1 MKHLILTLSM
11 LVFCCYFSFGQ
22 KLYNKCSQTEHTK
35 NLIKQRPGYAQQL
48 HDAEYQ
54 IQRWILNNLAQR
66 GSNRSTQ
73 DTICVVVHVVYNTSQ
88 QNISDAQVRSQI
100 DVMNQDF
107 SRENPDTVNTPLA
120 FQPVAGSLPYHFQ
133 LARQDPSGNPTNGI
147 DRRHT
152 TVTSF
157 IDDDK
162 VKAYSTGGLGAWDV
176 TKYLNL
182 WVCPL
187 GGGLLG
193 YGEFPTGTPSI
204 TFGLAVDYRAFGT
217 IGTVLSPSNKGRTTT
232 HEVSHCFNLYHIWG
246 DDGGACTGSD
256 LINDTP
262 NQADATYGCPAFP
275 HNDACNTTAN
285 GIMFMNYMD
294 YSDDRCMNMFTQQ
307 QVVRMNAAINNFYPG
322 IVNSIGLTP
331 GIATLDV
338 GVLEIENPTGN
349 TCNSQVTPTITLK
362 CFGAIPATSIGL
374 RYQIDGGPSDT
385 FNFSGSLSQSQTSI
399 FSLNAIPVGA
409 GPHIIKIWTTSPNGS
424 SDANTANDTL
434 TSLFNV
440 FLTGLSLPIS
450 EGFEGTFPPV
460 NWALHNPDESD
471 TWATYANA
479 RHHGSKSIR
488 VDNFYYDAAGG
499 YDELI
504 LPNVDLR
511 TMTNPKLS
519 FDYSYAYYNATATQ
533 NDSMEIL
540 LSIDC
545 GITWESLFYAGGSDL
560 ATAPATTQSFRPANT
575 SQWNVDTIDLSFW
588 SAESNVI
595 MKFRNIGYYQ
605 NNLYLDDI
613 NVSGDSLITLNTGF
627 PNLSE
632 NSFRIYPNPTSDR
645 IFIDWSSLSEIKK
658 LDVINLL
665 GETVFTTDEF
675 SSRIFSINLSSFSK
689 GLYTVKAMTDGGTF
703 SKRVILQ

>member
-1 MKHLILTLSM
+1 
-11 LVFCCYFSFGQ
+11 
-22 KLYNKCSQTEHTK
+22 
-35 NLIKQRPGYAQQL
+35 
-48 HDAEYQ
+48 
-54 IQRWILNNLAQR
+54 
-66 GSNRSTQ
+66 
-73 DTICVVVHVVYNTSQ
+73 
-88 QNISDAQVRSQI
+88 
-100 DVMNQDF
+100 
-107 SRENPDTVNTPLA
+107 
-120 FQPVAGSLPYHFQ
+120 
-133 LARQDPSGNPTNGI
+133 
-147 DRRHT
+147 
-152 TVTSF
+152 
-157 IDDDK
+157 
-162 VKAYSTGGLGAWDV
+162 
-176 TKYLNL
+176 
-182 WVCPL
+182 
-187 GGGLLG
+187 
-193 YGEFPTGTPSI
+193 
-204 TFGLAVDYRAFGT
+204 
-217 IGTVLSPSNKGRTTT
+217 
-232 HEVSHCFNLYHIWG
+232 
-246 DDGGACTGSD
+246 
-256 LINDTP
+256 
-262 NQADATYGCPAFP
+262 
-275 HNDACNTTAN
+275 
-285 GIMFMNYMD
+285 
-294 YSDDRCMNMFTQQ
+294 
-307 QVVRMNAAINNFYPG
+307 
-322 IVNSIGLTP
+322 
-331 GIATLDV
+331 
-338 GVLEIENPTGN
+338 
-349 TCNSQVTPTITLK
+349 
-362 CFGAIPATSIGL
+362 
-374 RYQIDGGPSDT
+374 
-385 FNFSGSLSQSQTSI
+385 
-399 FSLNAIPVGA
+399 
-409 GPHIIKIWTTSPNGS
+409 
-424 SDANTANDTL
+424 
-434 TSLFNV
+434 
-440 FLTGLSLPIS
+440 
-450 EGFEGTFPPV
+450 V

-545 GITWESLFYAGGSDL
+545 GITWESLFYAG